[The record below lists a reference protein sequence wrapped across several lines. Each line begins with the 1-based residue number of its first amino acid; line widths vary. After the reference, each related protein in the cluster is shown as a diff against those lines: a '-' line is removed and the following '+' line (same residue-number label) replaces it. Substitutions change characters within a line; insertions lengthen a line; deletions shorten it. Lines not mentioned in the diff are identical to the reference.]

1 MLVSQLINRNGN
13 PNANQFI
20 IIDNGLIAF
29 QSYDSRVCE
38 IRGREVTLGADWYY
52 SRTTLKHLYT
62 FLDDN
67 GLSSLRDSKSVRK
80 AIKEG
85 QTSDGRYKV
94 LYDPNL
100 R

>member
-13 PNANQFI
+13 PNANQFVI
-20 IIDNGLIAF
+20 SDNGLTAF

-38 IRGREVTLGADWYY
+38 IRGREVTFGCDWDY

-85 QTSDGRYKV
+85 KTNEGYKV